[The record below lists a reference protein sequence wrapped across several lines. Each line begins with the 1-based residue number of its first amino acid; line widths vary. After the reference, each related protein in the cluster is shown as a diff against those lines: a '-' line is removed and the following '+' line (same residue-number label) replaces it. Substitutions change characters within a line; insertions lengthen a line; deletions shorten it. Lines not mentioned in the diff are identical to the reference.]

1 MAEQAIAEAAR
12 LLASAGSVAV
22 LTGAGVSAE
31 SGVATFRGS
40 GGIWTRVRIED
51 VATPSAFQR
60 DPARVWQF
68 YNDRR
73 DQLPD
78 VEPNPAHYA
87 LAELESLAPPRFC
100 LITQN
105 VDRLHQRA
113 GSIRVLELHGNLPE
127 VRCTA
132 CGRRVDMAGVRLP
145 PLPRCAE
152 CGELLRPNV
161 VWFGEALDDQ
171 TWAEAEASVRES
183 DVLLVVGTSA
193 EVYPA
198 AGLVSIARRAGA
210 SAIEMNLERTGASAN
225 LGIYGPAG
233 QTLPELVARVRQ
245 LKGPTGTSS

>member
-1 MAEQAIAEAAR
+1 
-12 LLASAGSVAV
+12 V

-40 GGIWTRVRIED
+40 GGLWTRVRIED
-51 VATPSAFQR
+51 VATPGAFQR

-73 DQLPD
+73 DQLLD

-87 LAELESLAPPRFC
+87 LAELESLARHFC

-113 GSIRVLELHGNLPE
+113 GSIRVLELHGNLTE

-132 CGRRVDMAGVRLP
+132 CGRRFDMAGVRLP
-145 PLPRCAE
+145 QLPRCAE
-152 CGELLRPNV
+152 CGGLLRPNV
-161 VWFGEALDDQ
+161 VWFGETLDDHI
-171 TWAEAEASVRES
+171 WAEAARSVRES
-183 DVLLVVGTSA
+183 DVLLVVGASA

-198 AGLVSIARRAGA
+198 AGLVSIARQAGA
-210 SAIEMNLERTGASAN
+210 SAIEINLERTGASTN

-233 QTLPELVARVRQ
+233 QTLPELVAKVRQ
-245 LKGPTGTSS
+245 LKPYSSPHPIPDAEQA